1 MNIGFKNINM
11 SSMNQRFTWKE
22 RLRKKKEFQRV
33 FDEGRIFNN
42 EQIKVY
48 ALLNNSSISRLGLV
62 VGKKFGNAV
71 KRNRFKRI
79 FREAYRLN
87 KNLLEN
93 GVDLIIIPRSGL
105 TDLSLKLIED
115 KFINLLTQ
123 INEKFRNEI
132 PAD

>member
-1 MNIGFKNINM
+1 M
-11 SSMNQRFTWKE
+11 SNMNQRFTWKE

-105 TDLSLKLIED
+105 TDLSLKFIED

>member
-1 MNIGFKNINM
+1 M
-11 SSMNQRFTWKE
+11 
-22 RLRKKKEFQRV
+22 V
-33 FDEGRIFNN
+33 CDEGSIFNN
-42 EQIKVY
+42 EQVKVY
-48 ALLNNSSISRLGLV
+48 ALLNNSPFSRLGLV

-105 TDLSLKLIED
+105 TDLSLKFIED

>member
-1 MNIGFKNINM
+1 M
-11 SSMNQRFTWKE
+11 SNMNQRFTWKE
-22 RLRKKKEFQRV
+22 RLRKRKEFQRV

-42 EQIKVY
+42 EQVKVY

-105 TDLSLKLIED
+105 TDLSLKFIED